1 MDTKSGEHFVSLAEV
16 LRNLKYDRKLHGID
30 IILRINDEG
39 EVNVERVLLRITS
52 KGAVTA
58 RIMEYS
64 STNLAIAYSDT
75 FTWNITDK
83 GGFIFGNFT
92 GVKVNSIR
100 LTGGLIQKMQ
110 IIIEAERLPLSY
122 LGW

>member
-64 STNLAIAYSDT
+64 STGLAIAYGDT